1 MNGAC
6 VPSAATPSPAS
17 GRDKQSVI
25 VIGCYLLTTHIRPRL
40 LAIVRRF
47 ILH

>member
-17 GRDKQSVI
+17 GHDKRSVI
-25 VIGCYLLTTHIRPRL
+25 AIGRYLLTTHTRPRL